1 LRIGIFV
8 VTPGRQGGGPET
20 YEIQL
25 IRALARLDHENQYFI
40 YCTVPEAVNA
50 IGVDKKNFTFRVLRP
65 RLRWISIPLVLP
77 LLLLKDRVDFYHA
90 TMVPAPWSPRPLI
103 LTILCSSNWTH
114 PEFYEKSVVWRLN
127 KLLDRGLQQAKKV
140 LCISKFLVEEV
151 HQTAGVPYGSM
162 SVSYMGVGPEFSPR
176 DKEASKR
183 LVEVKYSICAPYFL
197 FIGQQQERKNV
208 FRVIEAYAQFRQ
220 MAGDGPDLPRLVIVG
235 REPSM
240 NDPIFD
246 TIQSNNVGDHTT
258 RILYVPF
265 AEVPELYCGAD
276 ALLFPSLWEGFGLPI
291 IESMA
296 CGTPVIT
303 STATCLPEIA
313 GDAALVVNPES
324 AEEIAQAI
332 LRLHLEPELRSRLV
346 REGFTRARIFS
357 WEACAVATLE
367 AYKGMVSNAQAA
379 R

>member
-1 LRIGIFV
+1 
-8 VTPGRQGGGPET
+8 
-20 YEIQL
+20 
-25 IRALARLDHENQYFI
+25 
-40 YCTVPEAVNA
+40 
-50 IGVDKKNFTFRVLRP
+50 
-65 RLRWISIPLVLP
+65 
-77 LLLLKDRVDFYHA
+77 
-90 TMVPAPWSPRPLI
+90 
-103 LTILCSSNWTH
+103 
-114 PEFYEKSVVWRLN
+114 
-127 KLLDRGLQQAKKV
+127 
-140 LCISKFLVEEV
+140 
-151 HQTAGVPYGSM
+151 
-162 SVSYMGVGPEFSPR
+162 
-176 DKEASKR
+176 
-183 LVEVKYSICAPYFL
+183 
-197 FIGQQQERKNV
+197 
-208 FRVIEAYAQFRQ
+208 
-220 MAGDGPDLPRLVIVG
+220 
-235 REPSM
+235 M